1 MNRLTFFL
9 TSLVIGISAGV
20 TTLFLLPSDYELIVW
35 AILIITIVGLCIKFF
50 HQKLFWETFLFSI
63 TTGATVTG
71 THLLFIE
78 AYLESHQAEII
89 MLDAIK
95 ILDSYAL
102 TLLLIAPI
110 YWLVLGL
117 FSGLLANMFVA
128 LNRF

>member
-1 MNRLTFFL
+1 
-9 TSLVIGISAGV
+9 
-20 TTLFLLPSDYELIVW
+20 IVW